1 MTVAPLLRR
10 WGLVS
15 AVLLL
20 CAAVL
25 AQNSANADTPPALAS
40 ATANSGTLTLTFDEN
55 LDTASEPATG
65 AFTVKAAPRDVA
77 ERTIAVSDVSI
88 AGSAVTLTLASAV
101 AAIDSVTVSYADPGA
116 SNDPL
121 RDADGNR
128 VASFTDRDAANLT
141 ERARVTAVGR
151 LAQQWEVNINET
163 NLVTHHP
170 FRVIFIFDRAVT
182 GVDEDDYSV
191 LNGELESQ
199 NCVSNGRSCWVTVQ
213 ATGDDGDPIRVT
225 MRTHAVDQGNDEAS
239 YESVITAP
247 ELTVDISTTATEP
260 VTRTFRASVTFSS
273 EVPQDVDFNYE
284 VRVFPVPSHFSKS
297 DLRIAN
303 GSSAGRWT
311 VTERSDDDRAKK
323 FSLLVRPRSNFEGT
337 LTVRLPAGRVV
348 AVVGTR
354 NPEASLDVEVDTL
367 GPRVT
372 GISAVSSTGGDGR
385 YTAGDT
391 VAVEV
396 TFHEDV
402 HLDDS
407 DLPELFLE
415 VGRST
420 RSAVYDAAL
429 SAAAG
434 ANKLVFTYRFA
445 DVDRD
450 GDGLSVAANSLI
462 GTIKDAHGNEAPL
475 THAAQGPWSDHRVG
489 AAPVSSDAT
498 VTTDE
503 DTDYTF
509 AAGDFSF
516 SDADPGDA
524 LASVKITALPANGK
538 GTLALDGTAIT
549 WSDVPKAV
557 TKGELDDG
565 KLTYSPPADANGDD
579 YAAFLFKVNDGA
591 EDSASHNEITIDV
604 TPVNDAATG
613 EPAISGVARVGQ
625 TLTASTAGIAD
636 ADGLSGVSYSY
647 QWLRVDA
654 DGTSNLAEIANATA
668 ATYTLAPDDQGK
680 RVIVTVSFTDEDGT
694 DEALNSDAYP
704 SPGTVTEERTFT
716 LTVAAIATDDKVN
729 IAEQAAGFKISGTTG
744 SEAGVSVT
752 VTIGSASLPAT
763 SADDAGTATWSVT
776 VPPNAAYL
784 TEGSVDVTVSAEK
797 VGYTPPDNVER
808 TLAVDLTAP
817 TAPTYA
823 APAALKVGA
832 AIAAINPAGGS
843 GIDSYAAA
851 GLPPGLIIAADTGA
865 ITGTPTTA
873 NDSIAAVTVTVSDA
887 AGNAD
892 TVDIDFPAVA
902 KGDQTLSGFEY
913 SASTVTFGDA
923 APTVTAPTGAETE
936 LSYTTNDAAVC
947 TVDAST
953 GALTLN
959 GAGSCVVTATAAGTD
974 DWNAATATYTV
985 PVAAA
990 GTPGVPTALL
1000 AVAGNGIA
1008 RLAWTAP
1015 AKAGAS
1021 PVTGYQYQLRAD
1033 GEGYGAWTDTG
1044 HGLGV
1049 HQAVTGLSDDTLYTF
1064 RVRAVNAAGTGHA
1077 SAEATATT
1085 NTEFRPVIIG
1095 DSTAAQATTFRITIT
1110 FDRDV
1115 PELRRKALVVGG
1127 GKLVELAEPA
1137 PPRVSRRGGREWT
1150 AHVEPDYG
1158 FTGWLTIDIPAG
1170 AVRDTDG
1177 NLNVAAV
1184 QYRRLIKAQHVRP
1197 RLYMKLAPDPETGV
1211 VRDPSEPVSGPFAVD
1226 LRFTSGSIFHQPV
1239 TGLTLDDIVIT
1250 NGTKANLV
1258 QVRAGSFEGDYE
1270 VTVTPDPTYTGPFT
1284 ITVEEGAAY
1293 ACNDLDD
1300 LSTCDESNLSL
1311 GDTLALNVAA
1321 PNSMR
1326 QLNPDLQGKP
1336 QKPNGK
1342 RFARGRSVTGG
1353 TVEGCAVEVTVRFRD
1368 ADGDAVAVESL
1379 AASDFTAENGRV
1391 GTPSASP
1398 DGLAWTVPAWASRGF
1413 TGPMRVRLIATGR
1426 WQAAEQVFHV
1436 ASDTDCAPAARNEL
1450 ASLAL
1455 DGLDLDPA
1463 FDAGTTAYAAAAP
1476 ADRETV
1482 TVTAAAV
1489 YGASEVTVLPAD
1501 ADTGAEGH
1509 QVALAEGETG
1519 VTVTVTPADG
1529 SAAQTYTVTVTRG
1542 SAAAN
1547 AGVLTGFVLVD
1558 ASTDADL
1565 GTVESGG
1572 TVSVSADGSYGVR
1585 AGIEENAE
1593 VGSVVLSLV
1602 GPGAEDTHTQ
1612 TENIAPYSLYGDAQG
1627 AEHGRAL
1634 PAGSYTLTATAYA
1647 ERGGAGEALGTLTV
1661 PFAVAVETQ
1670 APPALTVADAQAE
1683 EGTDAT
1689 LDFAVTLD
1697 KESTG
1702 TVTVAYATSDG
1713 TATAG
1718 SDYTAVSGTLTFA
1731 PGETEKTV
1739 SVPVLEDD
1747 HNEGSETLTLRLS
1760 SPSGATIDDGEATG
1774 TITNSDA
1781 IPEAWLARF
1790 GRTVTGQVLDAVE
1803 QRLTGP
1809 RQAGVRASLA
1819 GQALPSWTPGSGLRS
1834 GAGGGTAAARSGS
1847 GSGTNPGAGSGTRPP
1862 RIGVRGRL
1870 PRPGGRGRSRSR
1882 RQCRSGA
1889 PVGRGL
1895 PEPRCDG
1902 DDPQLDGRCGRGPER
1917 CRRPEFRG
1925 VRRGWR
1931 R

>member
-1 MTVAPLLRR
+1 M
-10 WGLVS
+10 
-15 AVLLL
+15 
-20 CAAVL
+20 
-25 AQNSANADTPPALAS
+25 
-40 ATANSGTLTLTFDEN
+40 
-55 LDTASEPATG
+55 
-65 AFTVKAAPRDVA
+65 
-77 ERTIAVSDVSI
+77 
-88 AGSAVTLTLASAV
+88 
-101 AAIDSVTVSYADPGA
+101 
-116 SNDPL
+116 
-121 RDADGNR
+121 
-128 VASFTDRDAANLT
+128 
-141 ERARVTAVGR
+141 
-151 LAQQWEVNINET
+151 
-163 NLVTHHP
+163 
-170 FRVIFIFDRAVT
+170 
-182 GVDEDDYSV
+182 
-191 LNGELESQ
+191 
-199 NCVSNGRSCWVTVQ
+199 
-213 ATGDDGDPIRVT
+213 
-225 MRTHAVDQGNDEAS
+225 
-239 YESVITAP
+239 
-247 ELTVDISTTATEP
+247 
-260 VTRTFRASVTFSS
+260 
-273 EVPQDVDFNYE
+273 
-284 VRVFPVPSHFSKS
+284 
-297 DLRIAN
+297 
-303 GSSAGRWT
+303 
-311 VTERSDDDRAKK
+311 
-323 FSLLVRPRSNFEGT
+323 
-337 LTVRLPAGRVV
+337 
-348 AVVGTR
+348 
-354 NPEASLDVEVDTL
+354 
-367 GPRVT
+367 
-372 GISAVSSTGGDGR
+372 
-385 YTAGDT
+385 
-391 VAVEV
+391 
-396 TFHEDV
+396 
-402 HLDDS
+402 
-407 DLPELFLE
+407 
-415 VGRST
+415 
-420 RSAVYDAAL
+420 
-429 SAAAG
+429 
-434 ANKLVFTYRFA
+434 
-445 DVDRD
+445 
-450 GDGLSVAANSLI
+450 
-462 GTIKDAHGNEAPL
+462 
-475 THAAQGPWSDHRVG
+475 
-489 AAPVSSDAT
+489 
-498 VTTDE
+498 
-503 DTDYTF
+503 
-509 AAGDFSF
+509 
-516 SDADPGDA
+516 
-524 LASVKITALPANGK
+524 
-538 GTLALDGTAIT
+538 
-549 WSDVPKAV
+549 
-557 TKGELDDG
+557 
-565 KLTYSPPADANGDD
+565 
-579 YAAFLFKVNDGA
+579 
-591 EDSASHNEITIDV
+591 
-604 TPVNDAATG
+604 
-613 EPAISGVARVGQ
+613 
-625 TLTASTAGIAD
+625 
-636 ADGLSGVSYSY
+636 
-647 QWLRVDA
+647 
-654 DGTSNLAEIANATA
+654 
-668 ATYTLAPDDQGK
+668 
-680 RVIVTVSFTDEDGT
+680 
-694 DEALNSDAYP
+694 
-704 SPGTVTEERTFT
+704 
-716 LTVAAIATDDKVN
+716 
-729 IAEQAAGFKISGTTG
+729 
-744 SEAGVSVT
+744 SVT

-985 PVAAA
+985 TVAAA

-1115 PELRRKALVVGG
+1115 PELRHKALVVGG
-1127 GKLVELAEPA
+1127 GVLIEKGERAS
-1137 PPRVSRRGGREWT
+1137 PRMSQPGGREW
-1150 AHVEPDYG
+1150 AVHVQPNFG
-1158 FTGWLTIDIPAG
+1158 FTGWLTVDIPAG

-1450 ASLAL
+1450 ASLSL

-1476 ADRETV
+1476 ADGETV

-1529 SAAQTYTVTVTRG
+1529 SGAQTYTVTVTRG

-1670 APPALTVADAQAE
+1670 APPALTVADAQAQ

-1702 TVTVAYATSDG
+1702 TVTVEYATSDG

-1731 PGETEKTV
+1731 AGETEKTV

-1747 HNEGSETLTLRLS
+1747 HNEGSETLTLRLA

-1862 RIGVRGRL
+1862 GSGSGAGSRDPEAGAGPGAGDNAGPERL
-1870 PRPGGRGRSRSR
+1870 SVADSRSR
-1882 RQCRSGA
+1882 DAMETVRNWMADADAGRSDAGGLRSGVLGGDNRSGFRSLA
-1889 PVGRGL
+1889 LTPRDFLTGSSFALTVLTGGAKKGGYASLWGRGAIAGF
-1895 PEPRCDG
+1895 DG
-1902 DDPQLDGRCGRGPER
+1902 REGDLSLDGEVTTGLIGADWASGPEAGPGSGAGAGSGR
-1917 CRRPEFRG
+1917 WIAG
-1925 VRRGWR
+1925 LAIGHSTGTGGWR
-1931 R
+1931 RGGCTEGNCGGGIEATLTGLYPYAGIDLTDRLSVWAAAGYGAGEVTVTPEGGSGLTADLTMAMGAAGLRSAVLRPEDGDGLSLDFKGDARFTRTASDAVRSGGGNLEAAEADVWLIRAGVEGSRRFALGNGTDGGASLTPSFEAGLRLDGGAAERGFGADLGGGLAFADPASGLSLDLKGRVLIAHSSAGFKEWGASGALAWDPRPETDRGLSLSLRQSWGASPAGGMDALLSRETLAGLAANDNPGSGAGAGGRFEASSRLEAEIGYGLPMFGGAFTGTPNIGFGLSGGGGRDWRLGWRLTSAVPGDPGFEVSLDATRREPANDDEPPELEVTLKAAIRW

>member
-121 RDADGNR
+121 QDADGNR
-128 VASFTDRDAANLT
+128 VASFTDRDASNLT

-985 PVAAA
+985 TVQAAGALSLTVAAIATDDKVNIAEQAAGFKISGTTGSEAGVSVTVTIGSASLPATSADDAGTATWSVTVPPNAAYLTEGSVDVTVSAEKVGYTPPDNVERTLAVDLTAPTAPTYAAPAALKVGAAIAAINPAGGSGIDSYAAA
-990 GTPGVPTALL
+990 GLPPGLI
-1000 AVAGNGIA
+1000 IA
-1008 RLAWTAP
+1008 
-1015 AKAGAS
+1015 
-1021 PVTGYQYQLRAD
+1021 
-1033 GEGYGAWTDTG
+1033 
-1044 HGLGV
+1044 
-1049 HQAVTGLSDDTLYTF
+1049 
-1064 RVRAVNAAGTGHA
+1064 
-1077 SAEATATT
+1077 
-1085 NTEFRPVIIG
+1085 
-1095 DSTAAQATTFRITIT
+1095 
-1110 FDRDV
+1110 
-1115 PELRRKALVVGG
+1115 
-1127 GKLVELAEPA
+1127 
-1137 PPRVSRRGGREWT
+1137 
-1150 AHVEPDYG
+1150 
-1158 FTGWLTIDIPAG
+1158 
-1170 AVRDTDG
+1170 
-1177 NLNVAAV
+1177 
-1184 QYRRLIKAQHVRP
+1184 
-1197 RLYMKLAPDPETGV
+1197 
-1211 VRDPSEPVSGPFAVD
+1211 
-1226 LRFTSGSIFHQPV
+1226 
-1239 TGLTLDDIVIT
+1239 
-1250 NGTKANLV
+1250 
-1258 QVRAGSFEGDYE
+1258 
-1270 VTVTPDPTYTGPFT
+1270 
-1284 ITVEEGAAY
+1284 
-1293 ACNDLDD
+1293 
-1300 LSTCDESNLSL
+1300 
-1311 GDTLALNVAA
+1311 
-1321 PNSMR
+1321 
-1326 QLNPDLQGKP
+1326 
-1336 QKPNGK
+1336 
-1342 RFARGRSVTGG
+1342 
-1353 TVEGCAVEVTVRFRD
+1353 
-1368 ADGDAVAVESL
+1368 
-1379 AASDFTAENGRV
+1379 
-1391 GTPSASP
+1391 
-1398 DGLAWTVPAWASRGF
+1398 
-1413 TGPMRVRLIATGR
+1413 
-1426 WQAAEQVFHV
+1426 
-1436 ASDTDCAPAARNEL
+1436 
-1450 ASLAL
+1450 
-1455 DGLDLDPA
+1455 
-1463 FDAGTTAYAAAAP
+1463 
-1476 ADRETV
+1476 
-1482 TVTAAAV
+1482 
-1489 YGASEVTVLPAD
+1489 
-1501 ADTGAEGH
+1501 ADTGAI
-1509 QVALAEGETG
+1509 TG
-1519 VTVTVTPADG
+1519 TPTTANDSIAAVTVTVSDAAGNADTVDIDFPAVAKGDQTLSGFEYSASTVTFGDAAPTVTAPTGAETELSYTTNDAAVCTVDASTGALTLNGAG
-1529 SAAQTYTVTVTRG
+1529 SCVVTATAAGTDDWNAATATYTVTVQPG
-1542 SAAAN
+1542 ALS
-1547 AGVLTGFVLVD
+1547 
-1558 ASTDADL
+1558 
-1565 GTVESGG
+1565 
-1572 TVSVSADGSYGVR
+1572 DGSPDDKV
-1585 AGIEENAE
+1585 
-1593 VGSVVLSLV
+1593 
-1602 GPGAEDTHTQ
+1602 
-1612 TENIAPYSLYGDAQG
+1612 NIAS
-1627 AEHGRAL
+1627 R
-1634 PAGSYTLTATAYA
+1634 
-1647 ERGGAGEALGTLTV
+1647 R
-1661 PFAVAVETQ
+1661 
-1670 APPALTVADAQAE
+1670 
-1683 EGTDAT
+1683 
-1689 LDFAVTLD
+1689 
-1697 KESTG
+1697 
-1702 TVTVAYATSDG
+1702 
-1713 TATAG
+1713 
-1718 SDYTAVSGTLTFA
+1718 
-1731 PGETEKTV
+1731 
-1739 SVPVLEDD
+1739 
-1747 HNEGSETLTLRLS
+1747 
-1760 SPSGATIDDGEATG
+1760 
-1774 TITNSDA
+1774 
-1781 IPEAWLARF
+1781 
-1790 GRTVTGQVLDAVE
+1790 
-1803 QRLTGP
+1803 
-1809 RQAGVRASLA
+1809 
-1819 GQALPSWTPGSGLRS
+1819 PGSKSR
-1834 GAGGGTAAARSGS
+1834 AR
-1847 GSGTNPGAGSGTRPP
+1847 PAR
-1862 RIGVRGRL
+1862 
-1870 PRPGGRGRSRSR
+1870 RPG
-1882 RQCRSGA
+1882 CR
-1889 PVGRGL
+1889 
-1895 PEPRCDG
+1895 
-1902 DDPQLDGRCGRGPER
+1902 
-1917 CRRPEFRG
+1917 
-1925 VRRGWR
+1925 
-1931 R
+1931 